1 MNGPSWACNP
11 SRNSVTLYLC
21 ISVTL
26 YLSPMLPS
34 IYTPSEP
41 FTLGILGGGQLA
53 KMTAQAAYRMGLR
66 VAVIEHGENSP
77 AGVMTKL
84 EFPGGW
90 KNPEEL
96 EKFIQAS
103 DIITLENEFIDP
115 EILDHIAE
123 RRYVFPTADTM
134 RLVQDKY
141 TQKQTFAAVGVPT
154 PAFAVIET
162 KQDLFDFGE
171 KHGYPFVAKTRR
183 FGYDGYG
190 NATIKRD
197 TEIDMVW
204 RRFME
209 GEEPRPLLAE
219 SFVTFTKELAVMVA
233 RNKRGEVA
241 VYPCVQTIQ
250 QGHICVT
257 VLAPA
262 PIEEHL
268 QKRAQEIA
276 LKCVET
282 INGVGVFGV
291 EMFLTTEDE
300 ILFNEIAPRPHNSG
314 HYTIEAC
321 VTSQYENCVRAVT
334 NMPLGS
340 PAMRVP
346 AACMINLLGERTGS
360 GIPDSVVEMLKIDDV
375 ALHLYGKK
383 DVRMGRKMGHLTATG
398 ATVDEAFARANMALE
413 RFIW

>member
-1 MNGPSWACNP
+1 
-11 SRNSVTLYLC
+11 
-21 ISVTL
+21 
-26 YLSPMLPS
+26 MLPS
-34 IYTPSEP
+34 IYNPSQP

-53 KMTAQAAYRMGLR
+53 KMTAQEAYRMGMR
-66 VAVIEHGENSP
+66 VAVIEHGESSP

-90 KNPEEL
+90 KDSDEL
-96 EKFIQAS
+96 ERFIAAS

-115 EILDHIAE
+115 EILDMIAE
-123 RRYVFPTADTM
+123 RRHVFPTPATM
-134 RLVQDKY
+134 RLVQDKF
-141 TQKQTFAAVGVPT
+141 TQKTTMAAVGIPVPT
-154 PAFAVIET
+154 FAEMSTKADLVAFG
-162 KQDLFDFGE
+162 QQ
-171 KHGYPFVAKTRR
+171 HGYPFVVKTRK

-190 NATIKRD
+190 NATIRRE

-209 GEEPRPLLAE
+209 GEEPRPLMAE

-233 RNKRGEVA
+233 RNRRGEIA

-268 QKRAQEIA
+268 QKRAQDIA
-276 LKCVET
+276 VKCVEAVD
-282 INGVGVFGV
+282 GVGVFGV
-291 EMFLTTEDE
+291 EMFLTTDDQ
-300 ILFNEIAPRPHNSG
+300 IVFNEIAPRPHNSG

-321 VTSQYENCVRAVT
+321 YTSQFENCIRAVT

-340 PAMRVP
+340 AEMRIP

-360 GIPDSVVEMLKIDDV
+360 GIPDSVLEMLRIDTV

-398 ATVDEAFARANMALE
+398 ATVDDAFAAANAALE
-413 RFIW
+413 RFVW

>member
-1 MNGPSWACNP
+1 
-11 SRNSVTLYLC
+11 
-21 ISVTL
+21 
-26 YLSPMLPS
+26 MLPS
-34 IYTPSEP
+34 IYNPSQP

-53 KMTAQAAYRMGLR
+53 KMTAQEAYRMGMR
-66 VAVIEHGENSP
+66 VAVIEHGESSP

-90 KNPEEL
+90 KDSDEL
-96 EKFIQAS
+96 ERFIAAS

-115 EILDHIAE
+115 EILDVIAE
-123 RRYVFPTADTM
+123 RRHVFPTPATM
-134 RLVQDKY
+134 RLVQDKF
-141 TQKQTFAAVGVPT
+141 TQKTTMAAVGIPVPT
-154 PAFAVIET
+154 FAEMSTKDDLVAFG
-162 KQDLFDFGE
+162 QQ
-171 KHGYPFVAKTRR
+171 HGYPFVVKTRK

-190 NATIKRD
+190 NATIRRE

-209 GEEPRPLLAE
+209 GEEPRPLMAE

-233 RNKRGEVA
+233 RNRRGEIA

-268 QKRAQEIA
+268 QKRAQDISV
-276 LKCVET
+276 KCVEAVD
-282 INGVGVFGV
+282 GVGVFGV
-291 EMFLTTEDE
+291 EMFLTTDDQVV
-300 ILFNEIAPRPHNSG
+300 FNEIAPRPHNSG

-321 VTSQYENCVRAVT
+321 YTSQFENCIRAVT

-340 PAMRVP
+340 AEMRVP

-360 GIPDSVVEMLKIDDV
+360 GIPDSVLEMLRIDTV

-398 ATVDEAFARANMALE
+398 ATVDDAFAAANAALE
-413 RFIW
+413 RFVW

>member
-1 MNGPSWACNP
+1 
-11 SRNSVTLYLC
+11 
-21 ISVTL
+21 
-26 YLSPMLPS
+26 MLPS
-34 IYTPSEP
+34 IYNPSQP

-53 KMTAQAAYRMGLR
+53 KMTAQEAYRMGMR

-90 KNPEEL
+90 KDAEEL
-96 EKFIQAS
+96 ERFIAAS

-115 EILDHIAE
+115 EILDAIAE
-123 RRYVFPTADTM
+123 RRLVFPTPATM
-134 RLVQDKY
+134 RLVQDKF
-141 TQKQTFAAVGVPT
+141 TQKTTMSAAGIPVPHFAEIA
-154 PAFAVIET
+154 T
-162 KQDLFDFGE
+162 KADLVAFGE
-171 KHGYPFVAKTRR
+171 QHGYPFVAKTRK

-190 NATIKRD
+190 NATIRRE

-209 GEEPRPLLAE
+209 GEEPRPLMAE

-233 RNKRGEVA
+233 RNRRGEIA

-276 LKCVET
+276 VQCVEAV
-282 INGVGVFGV
+282 NGVGVFGI
-291 EMFLTTEDE
+291 EMFLTVDDQ
-300 ILFNEIAPRPHNSG
+300 IVFNEIAPRPHNSG

-321 VTSQYENCVRAVT
+321 FTSQFENCIRAVT

-340 PAMRVP
+340 AEMRVP

-360 GIPDSVVEMLKIDDV
+360 GIPDSVLEMLRIDTV

-398 ATVDEAFARANMALE
+398 ATVDEAFAAANAALD
-413 RFIW
+413 RFVW

>member
-1 MNGPSWACNP
+1 
-11 SRNSVTLYLC
+11 
-21 ISVTL
+21 
-26 YLSPMLPS
+26 MLPS
-34 IYTPSEP
+34 IYNPSQP

-53 KMTAQAAYRMGLR
+53 KMTAQEAYRMGMR
-66 VAVIEHGENSP
+66 VAVIEHGESSP

-90 KNPEEL
+90 KDSEEL
-96 EKFIQAS
+96 ERFIAAS

-115 EILDHIAE
+115 EILDMIAE
-123 RRYVFPTADTM
+123 RRHVFPTPATM
-134 RLVQDKY
+134 RLVQDKF
-141 TQKQTFAAVGVPT
+141 TQKTTMAAVGIPVPT
-154 PAFAVIET
+154 FAEMSTKADLVAFG
-162 KQDLFDFGE
+162 QQ
-171 KHGYPFVAKTRR
+171 HGYPFVVKTRK

-190 NATIKRD
+190 NATIRRE

-209 GEEPRPLLAE
+209 GEEPRPLMAE

-233 RNKRGEVA
+233 RNRRGEIA

-268 QKRAQEIA
+268 QKRAQDIA
-276 LKCVET
+276 VKCVEAVD
-282 INGVGVFGV
+282 GVGVFGV
-291 EMFLTTEDE
+291 EMFLTTDDQ
-300 ILFNEIAPRPHNSG
+300 IVFNEIAPRPHNSG

-321 VTSQYENCVRAVT
+321 YTSQFENCIRAVT

-340 PAMRVP
+340 AEMRIP

-360 GIPDSVVEMLKIDDV
+360 GIPDSVLEMLRIDTV

-398 ATVDEAFARANMALE
+398 ATVDDAFAAANAALE
-413 RFIW
+413 RFVW